1 MYVKDIQLQSS
12 AGIGSIIMAEAISSN
27 IVEVDQCFLL
37 AAAGATTQE
46 DAEIF
51 FASVEKLLEERIRA
65 VEAEAGADKEPAE
78 GDVVVQTKVI
88 NVSRTSQQNNQQM
101 FCWGT
106 FISDSGSVEKRTFVN

>member
-1 MYVKDIQLQSS
+1 MRSS
-12 AGIGSIIMAEAISSN
+12 VGIGAIIMAEAILLPSN

-37 AAAGATTQE
+37 ADAGATTRE

-51 FASVEKLLEERIRA
+51 FESVEKLLEGRIRA
-65 VEAEAGADKEPAE
+65 REAEAGAGEEAAD
-78 GDVVVQTKVI
+78 GDGVVQTKVI
-88 NVSRTSQQNNQQM
+88 SVSRTAQHNNQQM

>member
-1 MYVKDIQLQSS
+1 MP
-12 AGIGSIIMAEAISSN
+12 EAISSN

-37 AAAGATTQE
+37 AAAGATSQE

-65 VEAEAGADKEPAE
+65 VEAEAGAEEEPAE

-88 NVSRTSQQNNQQM
+88 NVSRTAQQNNQQM

>member
-1 MYVKDIQLQSS
+1 MRSS
-12 AGIGSIIMAEAISSN
+12 VGIGVIIMAEAIPSN

-37 AAAGATTQE
+37 ADAGATTRE

-51 FASVEKLLEERIRA
+51 FESVEKLLEGRIRA
-65 VEAEAGADKEPAE
+65 REAEAEAGAGEEPAE
-78 GDVVVQTKVI
+78 GDGVVQTKVI
-88 NVSRTSQQNNQQM
+88 SVSRAAQHNNQQM

>member
-1 MYVKDIQLQSS
+1 
-12 AGIGSIIMAEAISSN
+12 MAEAISSN

-37 AAAGATTQE
+37 AAAGATSQE
-46 DAEIF
+46 DADIF

-65 VEAEAGADKEPAE
+65 VEAEAEAGAEEEPAE